1 MYFHF
6 KVLNMKT
13 VIPPFLK
20 EGDTIAIVAPAKFVD
35 EQSVRNAIKKVEVLW
50 KVNVV
55 TGAYTFDKYYRYS
68 SSDINRLNDLQHMID
83 DDRVKAIWMA
93 RGGYGSNRIMDKLD
107 YRGLFEHPKWLV
119 GFSDIT
125 ALICDMEN
133 RGLAAIHGAM
143 PAFLDRQNANQS
155 LAHLK
160 SLLFGLPEPIVASA
174 NRLNRTGEVMTSLT
188 GGNLSILCSMLGTA
202 SFPDV
207 SGKILVLEEVD
218 EYLYRIDR
226 MMVQLKRAGVFKKI
240 AGVVIGYISDMNDND
255 DPFGKTAYEII
266 SEHLDEV
273 QGPIAFGM
281 PIGHCEPNYSY
292 CTLKPYILSVD
303 IKISKLKFL

>member
-1 MYFHF
+1 
-6 KVLNMKT
+6 MKT

-35 EQSVRNAIKKVEVLW
+35 EQSVRNAIKKVEELW

-55 TGAYTFDKYYRYS
+55 TGTYTFDKYYRYS
-68 SSDINRLNDLQHMID
+68 SSDTNRLSDLQRMID

-125 ALICDMEN
+125 ALICDMEK
-133 RGLAAIHGAM
+133 RGLAAIHGTM
-143 PAFLDRQNANQS
+143 PAFLDRKNADQS

-160 SLLFGLPEPIVASA
+160 NLLFGLPEPIVASA
-174 NRLNRTGEVMTSLT
+174 NRFNRIGEVITSLT

-226 MMVQLKRAGVFKKI
+226 MMVQLKRAGVFKKV
-240 AGVVIGYISDMNDND
+240 AGVVIGYFSGMNDND

-273 QGPIAFGM
+273 KGPIAFGM
-281 PIGHCEPNYSY
+281 PIGHIEPNYSFSSLIPY
-292 CTLKPYILSVD
+292 EFRVSAKKVDLKV
-303 IKISKLKFL
+303 SK